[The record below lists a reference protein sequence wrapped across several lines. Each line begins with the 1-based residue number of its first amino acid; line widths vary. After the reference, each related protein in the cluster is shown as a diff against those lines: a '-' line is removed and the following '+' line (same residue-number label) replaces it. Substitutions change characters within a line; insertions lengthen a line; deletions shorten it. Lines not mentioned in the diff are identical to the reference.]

1 LTRSTTKGA
10 SLAVKG
16 RSEIEEVMTNMI
28 YPWRVIRDLT
38 QPLAEKRRQ
47 ITEMDAE
54 LNASRSNPSYQN

>member
-1 LTRSTTKGA
+1 
-10 SLAVKG
+10 
-16 RSEIEEVMTNMI
+16 MI

-54 LNASRSNPSYQN
+54 LNASRSNPSYQNRTSNDRSQQDQSDSAY